1 MNRSTRTLIV
11 VVIALIAATVAS
23 FGVYLAV
30 RSIPER
36 TVEIAQIKTVVAAR
50 PLAMGTMV
58 KPEDLKLVAWPAAS
72 PIPGSF
78 TAVDQVVNRGVV
90 NAVNENEP
98 LTETKLAKVGAGAG
112 LPPTIPEGMRALSVK
127 VNEVV
132 GVAGFVTPGTRV
144 DVLLTINPV
153 GGGGGDTITRVV
165 VSNVQVLAA
174 GRAYDQERAQQDGK
188 PIPTGV
194 VTLLVT
200 PEDAE
205 RITLAAD
212 EGKITLTLRNPL
224 DQAPT
229 ETAGARRASLIGPP
243 SPAPVQ
249 KVVEGRKVVRA
260 AAPSTPPPPPRYTV
274 ETIRAAKR
282 GEETISQ

>member
-1 MNRSTRTLIV
+1 MNRNTRMAVVLLVAVVMATL
-11 VVIALIAATVAS
+11 AS

-30 RSIPER
+30 KSMPQR
-36 TVEIAQIKTVVAAR
+36 TAEVAQVQTIVAAR
-50 PLAMGTMV
+50 PLAVGAMV
-58 KPEDLKLVAWPAAS
+58 KPEDLKVVSWPANS

-78 TAVDQVVNRGVV
+78 TSKEQVVNRGLV
-90 NAVNENEP
+90 APLAENEP
-98 LTETKLAKVGAGAG
+98 VTEVKLAKVGAGAG

-144 DVLLTINPV
+144 DVLLSIESEKN
-153 GGGGGDTITRVV
+153 DAMTRVV

-174 GRAYDQERAQQDGK
+174 GRAYDQEKARQEGK

-205 RITLAAD
+205 KITLAAG

-229 ETAGARRASLIGPP
+229 VTAGIRRAALLGA
-243 SPAPVQ
+243 PAPQPVTR
-249 KVVEGRKVVRA
+249 VVEGRKVVRA
-260 AAPSTPPPPPRYTV
+260 AAPVAAAAPPRYTV

-282 GEETISQ
+282 AEETLR

>member
-1 MNRSTRTLIV
+1 MNRNTRMAVVLLVAVVMATL
-11 VVIALIAATVAS
+11 AS

-30 RSIPER
+30 KSMPQR
-36 TVEIAQIKTVVAAR
+36 TAEVAQVQTIVAAR
-50 PLAMGTMV
+50 PLAVGAMV
-58 KPEDLKLVAWPAAS
+58 KPEDLKVVPWPANS

-78 TAVDQVVNRGVV
+78 TSKEQVVNRGLV
-90 NAVNENEP
+90 APLAENEP
-98 LTETKLAKVGAGAG
+98 VTEVKLAKVGAGAG

-144 DVLLTINPV
+144 DVLLSIESEKN
-153 GGGGGDTITRVV
+153 DAMTRVV

-174 GRAYDQERAQQDGK
+174 GRAYDQEKARQEGK

-205 RITLAAD
+205 KITLAAG

-229 ETAGARRASLIGPP
+229 VTAGIRRAALLGA
-243 SPAPVQ
+243 PAPQPVTR
-249 KVVEGRKVVRA
+249 VVEGRKVVRA
-260 AAPSTPPPPPRYTV
+260 AAPVAAAAPPRYTV

-282 GEETISQ
+282 AEETLR

>member
-1 MNRSTRTLIV
+1 MNRNTRTLIV
-11 VVIALIAATVAS
+11 VVVALFAATLAS

-30 RSIPER
+30 RSIPQR
-36 TVEIAQIKTVVAAR
+36 TVEVAEIRTVVAAR
-50 PLAMGTMV
+50 ALPMGTMI
-58 KPEDLKLVAWPAAS
+58 KPEDLKLVAWPSAN

-78 TAVDQVVNRGVV
+78 SATDQVVNRGLVT
-90 NAVNENEP
+90 AVAENEP
-98 LTETKLAKVGAGAG
+98 LTEVKLAKLGAGAG

-132 GVAGFVTPGTRV
+132 GVAGFVVPGTRV
-144 DVLLTINPV
+144 DVLLSIDQE
-153 GGGGGDTITRVV
+153 GGEALTRVV

-174 GRAYDQERAQQDGK
+174 GTRYDQEKAQQEGK
-188 PIPTGV
+188 PIPTSV
-194 VTLLVT
+194 VTMLVT

-205 RITLAAD
+205 RITLAAG

-229 ETAGARRASLIGPP
+229 LTAGIRRAALLGAPAPP
-243 SPAPVQ
+243 PVQ
-249 KVVEGRKVVRA
+249 KQVQGRKVMRA
-260 AAPSTPPPPPRYTV
+260 AAPPAPVAPPRYTV

-282 GEETISQ
+282 AEETIR

>member
-1 MNRSTRTLIV
+1 MNRNTRMAV
-11 VVIALIAATVAS
+11 VLLVAVVMATVAS

-30 RSIPER
+30 KSMPQRSAE
-36 TVEIAQIKTVVAAR
+36 VAHVQTVVAAH
-50 PLAMGTMV
+50 PMAVGALV
-58 KPEDLKLVAWPAAS
+58 KPEDLKLVSWPANS
-72 PIPGSF
+72 PVPGSF
-78 TAVDQVVNRGVV
+78 TSKEQVVNRGLV
-90 NAVNENEP
+90 APLAENEP
-98 LTETKLAKVGAGAG
+98 LTEVKLAKVGAGAG

-127 VNEVV
+127 VNEIV

-144 DVLLTINPV
+144 DVLLSIESERN
-153 GGGGGDTITRVV
+153 DAMTRVV

-174 GRAYDQERAQQDGK
+174 GRAYDQEKARQEGK

-205 RITLAAD
+205 KITLAAG

-229 ETAGARRASLIGPP
+229 TTPGIRRAALLGA
-243 SPAPVQ
+243 PAPPPVT
-249 KVVEGRKVVRA
+249 KVVQGRQVVRA
-260 AAPSTPPPPPRYTV
+260 ATPAAPPPPPRYTV

-282 GEETISQ
+282 AEETLR

>member
-1 MNRSTRTLIV
+1 MNRNTRTIV
-11 VVIALIAATVAS
+11 VLVVALVTATLAS

-30 RSIPER
+30 RSLPQR
-36 TVEIAQIKTVVAAR
+36 TAEVAQVQTVVAAH
-50 PLAMGTMV
+50 PLAVGAMV
-58 KPEDLKLVAWPAAS
+58 KPEDLKLVSWPANS

-78 TAVDQVVNRGVV
+78 TSKEQVVNRGLV
-90 NAVNENEP
+90 APLAENEP
-98 LTETKLAKVGAGAG
+98 VTEVKLAKVGAGAG

-127 VNEVV
+127 VNEIV

-144 DVLLTINPV
+144 DLLLSIEQER
-153 GGGGGDTITRVV
+153 GDAMTRVV

-174 GRAYDQERAQQDGK
+174 GRAYDQEKARQEGK

-205 RITLAAD
+205 KITLAAG

-229 ETAGARRASLIGPP
+229 QTPGIRRAALLGA
-243 SPAPVQ
+243 PAPPPVA

-260 AAPSTPPPPPRYTV
+260 ATPPAPAAPPRYTV

-282 GEETISQ
+282 AEETLR